1 MGFMDSLKKATS
13 SIVKN
18 IRHKTFKIPAEELAW
33 KWEKLKPYGVEIE
46 AETSYGGRYN
56 TSAWFFIEDVTV
68 KEVEVGIFRKS
79 RKKKITVKC
88 YREIEPYDE
97 YDEEEEEEIDWFDF
111 SREEEETIERKEVT
125 FWEGDKVKIRMTEAD
140 YEKMIEKEGEILR

>member
-1 MGFMDSLKKATS
+1 MGFMDSLKSAAS
-13 SIVKN
+13 SFVKSV
-18 IRHKTFKIPAEELAW
+18 RHKTFKIPAEELAE
-33 KWEKLKPYGVEIE
+33 KWEKLRPYGVEIE
-46 AETSYGGRYN
+46 ADTKYGGKYS
-56 TSAWFFIEDVTV
+56 TSAWFTIEDVTV

-79 RKKKITVKC
+79 RKKKIIVKC

-97 YDEEEEEEIDWFDF
+97 YDEEEEEIDWFDF

-140 YEKMIEKEGEILR
+140 YEKMLAEVGEILK